1 MTDPIDLQ
9 AARAKREEARERA
22 EIRREG
28 FASSNPA
35 IQELAFSIANEDWG
49 RLERLLADDDDVGSV
64 KAGYLVLTID
74 RAEDV
79 ASAEPDHLIDIA
91 RMLAAAADHVEQC
104 GLPEARTTLCDAEGQ
119 CVGNLQ
125 LMDDAPIGDPVS
137 ERGGPVARL
146 VVASSDAVASHM
158 RQAAARVARGDNL
171 FTLRGDDGAV
181 IGKFEWRES
190 LQTRELKP

>member
-35 IQELAFSIANEDWG
+35 IQELAFSIANEDWD
-49 RLERLLADDDDVGSV
+49 RLERLLADDEDGGVV
-64 KAGYLVLTID
+64 RARYLVLMID
-74 RAEDV
+74 RTEGV
-79 ASAEPDHLIDIA
+79 ASTEPDHLIDIA
-91 RMLAAAADHVEQC
+91 RMLAAAADHVERH
-104 GLPEARTTLCDAEGQ
+104 GLPEARATLCDAEGR
-119 CVGNLQ
+119 CAGSLR
-125 LMDDAPIGDPVS
+125 LMNDAPTGDPVS

-146 VVASSDAVASHM
+146 VVASSDAVADHM

-171 FTLRGDDGAV
+171 FTLRGDDDAV